1 MLVTGCACLLVLQ
14 VALVS
19 AIEVNLDA
27 AQNSGGQ
34 DVCSGV
40 IYLSKDNSSQV
51 VATERVSHGYCDVTY
66 RALSDAKNH
75 CNRLCFTPKSD
86 TCAKHIDLTIVVFSL
101 ENKNNVKIYG
111 CQDFPG
117 KKWCMTTT
125 SMKVAVLEHTRSVAT
140 KPADQIYKFSAD
152 VKADC
157 TQIKDIFS
165 KEWVTSNETKR
176 YRAKVEG
183 IVVGCCLALI
193 FLVVLCVMVFYYKSK
208 PNQNPLDDN
217 TVKVKVSAFTG
228 IRETLK
234 VGKRKRKPSKRNSRP
249 PSRQPS
255 LMSNRSGIS
264 ASYEAARRMSEPRT
278 ELTPPEMM
286 LVPNGTEVTDS
297 TSTLPVESETKPL
310 CADIP

>member
-1 MLVTGCACLLVLQ
+1 MTNNVNTAVL
-14 VALVS
+14 
-19 AIEVNLDA
+19 NLDA
-27 AQNSGGQ
+27 VATPGAH
-34 DVCSGV
+34 DVCNEI

-51 VATERVSHGYCDVTY
+51 EATERVSHGYCDVTF
-66 RALSDAKNH
+66 RTLSDAKNH
-75 CNRLCFTPKSD
+75 CNRLCFIPKSD
-86 TCAKHIDLTIVVFSL
+86 ACEKHIDLSIVVFSL

-117 KKWCMTTT
+117 KKWCVSST
-125 SMKVAVLEHTRSVAT
+125 SMKVAVLEHMRGVAS
-140 KPADQIYKFSAD
+140 KPADQIYKFTAD
-152 VKADC
+152 VKAEC
-157 TQIKDIFS
+157 TKIKDVFS
-165 KEWVTSNETKR
+165 KDWVTTNETKR

-193 FLVVLCVMVFYYKSK
+193 FLVVLVVMVFYYKSK

-234 VGKRKRKPSKRNSRP
+234 VGKRKRKPSKRHSRP

-255 LMSNRSGIS
+255 VMSHRSGIS

-278 ELTPPEMM
+278 ELTPPELM
-286 LVPNGTEVTDS
+286 LIPNGSEVTGS
-297 TSTLPVESETKPL
+297 TSTLPVESETRPL